1 MPAKWLGRTIRW
13 PLVAPSHPSDSSAQI
28 AAEATILGLLGESIG
43 VPLSQ
48 DAKVAVGGS
57 EVQPDGMAADG
68 SVVVEVFVH
77 IGKLR
82 GGQRHKVSTDALKLL
97 AIRDARPN
105 ARLILAFADEEAAAS
120 VSGWKAETLK
130 ANGIEIH
137 IVDLDPAERTV
148 IETAQARQKM
158 VNASQPSS

>member
-1 MPAKWLGRTIRW
+1 MAS
-13 PLVAPSHPSDSSAQI
+13 SHPSDSSAQI
-28 AAEATILGLLGESIG
+28 VAEAAILDLLGESIG

-48 DAKVAVGGS
+48 NAKVAIGSS

-68 SVVVEVFVH
+68 SVVVEVFAH

-97 AIRDARPN
+97 AIRESRPN
-105 ARLILAFADEEAAAS
+105 ARLILVFADEEAAAS

-130 ANGIEIH
+130 ANGVEIH
-137 IVDLDPAERTV
+137 TVDLDPAERTM
-148 IETAQARQKM
+148 IETAQAQQKM
-158 VNASQPSS
+158 VNA

>member
-1 MPAKWLGRTIRW
+1 MAS
-13 PLVAPSHPSDSSAQI
+13 AHPSDSSAQI
-28 AAEATILGLLGESIG
+28 AAEAAILDLLGESIG

-48 DAKVAVGGS
+48 NAKVAVGGS

-68 SVVVEVFVH
+68 SVVVEVFAH

-97 AIRDARPN
+97 AIRESRPD
-105 ARLILAFADEEAAAS
+105 ARLILAFTDEEAAAS

-130 ANGIEIH
+130 ANGVEIH
-137 IVDLDPAERTV
+137 TVDLDPAKRTM
-148 IETAQARQKM
+148 IETAQAQQKM
-158 VNASQPSS
+158 VNA